1 MKAMR
6 VSRMVI
12 GLVLGLALVAGA
24 LGVLG
29 DPVLMPVAQAATRGT
44 LTVTEISRSGVELSW
59 IAGDS
64 NGHKFTNDGKT
75 FVEVKNDSGDTITA
89 TFITPGTVDDLAI
102 SDLEVAVSDGAV
114 YLVGPFPTNVYNQGS
129 GSDST
134 KTYLDLSSTSS
145 VSVAAFNLD

>member
-44 LTVTEISRSGVELSW
+44 LTVT
-59 IAGDS
+59 
-64 NGHKFTNDGKT
+64 
-75 FVEVKNDSGDTITA
+75 
-89 TFITPGTVDDLAI
+89 
-102 SDLEVAVSDGAV
+102 
-114 YLVGPFPTNVYNQGS
+114 
-129 GSDST
+129 
-134 KTYLDLSSTSS
+134 
-145 VSVAAFNLD
+145 

>member
-1 MKAMR
+1 
-6 VSRMVI
+6 
-12 GLVLGLALVAGA
+12 
-24 LGVLG
+24 
-29 DPVLMPVAQAATRGT
+29 
-44 LTVTEISRSGVELSW
+44 LSW